1 MKYLKTNQSACRGVR
16 ACEKVCAKTFFKTED
31 PAKSAI
37 RVSEKEGG
45 FEINVCNQCGQCIEV
60 CPVEA
65 LYRNKQ
71 GVVMLDKK
79 KCVGCLMCVGFCPT
93 LSMRFHKDQAEP
105 FKCVACGACAKA
117 CPQGALEI
125 AEKQE

>member
-1 MKYLKTNQSACRGVR
+1 MKYLKTNQSSCKGVR

-37 RVSEKEGG
+37 RVAQKDGA
-45 FEINVCNQCGQCIEV
+45 FEINVCNQCGQCIEI
-60 CPVEA
+60 CPVQA
-65 LYRNKQ
+65 LSRNKL
-71 GVVMLDKK
+71 GVVMLDKR

-93 LSMRFHKDQAEP
+93 LSMRYHQDQAEP

-117 CPQGALEI
+117 CPHGALEI
-125 AEKQE
+125 AEK